1 MLDGFLRSPA
11 SGIAPWVLMSV
22 LSGPGRF
29 GYAAAAALSLTLLVM
44 WVGSRRG
51 IRVHSLEIFGALFFA
66 AFVALGIVDSPDVID
81 WLEMWAGE
89 LTNGALALFALAGLV
104 VRRPFTMAY
113 ARDVVDHEHW
123 DTPVFKRVNYV
134 LTGVWAAAFAFAA
147 IVGAYGDIALKDG
160 DNFWTGWILPLGA
173 IIAATAITEFY
184 PDHARAKS
192 MNESAP
198 SVARALDWVPSFVV
212 GMGIA
217 AWSSDNLPHPVAIA
231 LIVIGILAGVIGQ
244 KLSPAHKEDQ

>member
-29 GYAAAAALSLTLLVM
+29 RVCSAAAALLVDASRD
-44 WVGSRRG
+44 GSVRRG

-89 LTNGALALFALAGLV
+89 LTNGALALFALAGLA

-113 ARDVVDHEHW
+113 ARDVV
-123 DTPVFKRVNYV
+123 T
-134 LTGVWAAAFAFAA
+134 T
-147 IVGAYGDIALKDG
+147 
-160 DNFWTGWILPLGA
+160 
-173 IIAATAITEFY
+173 
-184 PDHARAKS
+184 S
-192 MNESAP
+192 
-198 SVARALDWVPSFVV
+198 
-212 GMGIA
+212 
-217 AWSSDNLPHPVAIA
+217 
-231 LIVIGILAGVIGQ
+231 IGIPRSSNA
-244 KLSPAHKEDQ
+244 STTTS